1 MFYQQEK
8 QRQLKF
14 ENIVIQRVYFYIQF
28 DRKCAL
34 YFCSLQIFDK
44 IASEQHF
51 LFTKIKVELDQVKY
65 KFSHVKDWSK
75 IIEHANFKLSVY
87 TESATVYTE
96 KNNKSAWHF
105 QISGLY

>member
-1 MFYQQEK
+1 M
-8 QRQLKF
+8 
-14 ENIVIQRVYFYIQF
+14 
-28 DRKCAL
+28 

-65 KFSHVKDWSK
+65 KFNHVKDWSK
-75 IIEHANFKLSVY
+75 IIEHANLSVY